1 MKSVRLLLPCLTLAA
16 MVGLA
21 SCGKDNDSASNMAKM
36 EVRLTDAP
44 GDYKAVTLDV
54 QQVEIN
60 VKGDAVDPQG
70 WQTLTLLKPG
80 AYDVMSYTNGNS
92 ALLTSADFPAG
103 RISQIRLILGP
114 NNYVTTKDGQVY
126 DLKTPSGQTAGV
138 KLKVDA
144 DLTKNVTYAL
154 VLDFDVAKSIVER
167 GNWKPGND
175 KKERFL
181 LKPVIRT
188 VANAVAGGIKGVVA
202 PAEAKPT
209 ILAVRTSTTPNDTV
223 STTSDATGGF
233 LMRGLPAGTYRVE
246 FKTVAPY
253 KSATVTP
260 ITVTNDQISNLGTVK
275 LD

>member
-1 MKSVRLLLPCLTLAA
+1 MRLLLPCLTAAIATLA
-16 MVGLA
+16 G
-21 SCGKDNDSASNMAKM
+21 CGKDNDSASNMAKM

-114 NNYVTTKDGQVY
+114 NNSVTTKDGQIY

-188 VANAVAGGIKGVVA
+188 VANAVAGGIKGTVT
-202 PAEAKPT
+202 PAEARPT
-209 ILAVRTSTTPNDTV
+209 ILAIRTSVAPNDTV
-223 STTSDATGGF
+223 STTSDAAGGF
-233 LMRGLPAGTYRVE
+233 LMSGLPAGAYRVE
-246 FKTVAPY
+246 FKTIAPY
-253 KSATVTP
+253 KNAVATP
-260 ITVTNDQISNLGTVK
+260 ITVANDQISDMGKVNLN
-275 LD
+275 

>member
-1 MKSVRLLLPCLTLAA
+1 MKVARVLLPCLTVASMA
-16 MVGLA
+16 FLA
-21 SCGKDNDSASNMAKM
+21 SCSKDSDSAKMAKM

-44 GDYKAVTLDV
+44 GDYKAVTLEV
-54 QQVEIN
+54 LQVEVN
-60 VKGDAVDPQG
+60 VKGDDVDPQG

-92 ALLTSADFPAG
+92 ALLTSADFPVG
-103 RISQIRLILGP
+103 RISQIRLVLGT

-144 DLTKNVTYAL
+144 DLSKDVTYAL
-154 VLDFDVAKSIVER
+154 VLDFDVAKSVVER

-175 KKERFL
+175 KKDRFL

-188 VANAVAGGIKGVVA
+188 VANAVAGGIKGMVT
-202 PAEAKPT
+202 PAAAQPT
-209 ILAVRTSTTPNDTV
+209 ILAIRTSATPNDTV

-246 FKTVAPY
+246 FKTVSPY
-253 KSATVTP
+253 KNAVATP
-260 ITVTNDQISNLGTVK
+260 ITVTNDKISDMGSVK

>member
-1 MKSVRLLLPCLTLAA
+1 MHVSRALLSSFTLAS
-16 MVGLA
+16 MTLLA
-21 SCGKDNDSASNMAKM
+21 SCGKDKDSDSNMAKM

-54 QQVEIN
+54 RGVEVN
-60 VKGDAVDPQG
+60 VKGDDVDPQG
-70 WQTLTLLKPG
+70 WQILTLLKPG
-80 AYDVMSYTNGNS
+80 AYDVMSFTNGNS
-92 ALLTSADFPAG
+92 ALLTSADFPVG
-103 RISQIRLILGP
+103 RISQVRLKLGD
-114 NNYVTTKDGQVY
+114 NNFVTTKDGQTY
-126 DLKTPSGQTAGV
+126 DLKIPSGQTSGV
-138 KLKVDA
+138 KLKVNA
-144 DLTKNVTYAL
+144 DLTRNVTYAL

-167 GNWKPGND
+167 GSWKPGSD

-188 VANAVAGGIKGVVA
+188 VANAVAGGIKGMVA

-209 ILAVRTSTTPNDTV
+209 ILAIRTSTTPNDTV

-246 FKTVAPY
+246 FKTVSPY
-253 KSATVTP
+253 KNAVATP
-260 ITVTNDQISNLGTVK
+260 ITVTNDQISSLATVK

>member
-1 MKSVRLLLPCLTLAA
+1 MKISYALLPCLTVVA
-16 MVGLA
+16 MAFLA
-21 SCGKDNDSASNMAKM
+21 SCGKDNDSNMAKM

-54 QQVEIN
+54 RQVEVN
-60 VKGDAVDPQG
+60 VKGDDIDPKG

-80 AYDVMSYTNGNS
+80 AYDVMSFTNGNS

-103 RISQIRLILGP
+103 RISQIRLVLGT

-144 DLTKNVTYAL
+144 DLSKNVTYAL
-154 VLDFDVAKSIVER
+154 VLDFDVAKSVVER
-167 GNWKPGND
+167 GSWKPGQD

-188 VANAVAGGIKGVVA
+188 VANAVAGGIKGMVT
-202 PAEAKPT
+202 PAAAQPT
-209 ILAVRTSTTPNDTV
+209 ILAIRTSVTPNDTV
-223 STTSDATGGF
+223 STTSDAMGGF
-233 LMRGLPAGTYRVE
+233 LMRGLPAGAYRVE
-246 FKTVAPY
+246 FKTVSPY
-253 KSATVTP
+253 KNAVATP
-260 ITVTNDQISNLGTVK
+260 ITVTNSQISDIGSVK